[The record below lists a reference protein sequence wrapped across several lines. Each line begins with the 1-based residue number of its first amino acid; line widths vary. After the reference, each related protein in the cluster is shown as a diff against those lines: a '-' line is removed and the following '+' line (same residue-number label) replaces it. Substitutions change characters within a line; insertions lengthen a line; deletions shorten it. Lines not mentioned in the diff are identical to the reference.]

1 MSWHS
6 WLSVLVAVLARLVI
20 LVILVLIY
28 LKFVK
33 DSISSDEKK
42 SKLSRKLA
50 DSFLQVAKND
60 INNTDLFYISLEKAL
75 FNFLKS
81 KFDFQTSDFS
91 KDNIKVKLSEKKIA
105 YNTIELLIEIL
116 NSCEYARY
124 TPSSPKEMKVDYEK
138 AVEIIYNIEKS

>member
-1 MSWHS
+1 M
-6 WLSVLVAVLARLVI
+6 RLTAII
-20 LVILVLIY
+20 LIFLVLIY
-28 LKFVK
+28 LRFVK

-50 DSFLQVAKND
+50 DSFLEIAKND

-81 KFDFQTSDFS
+81 RFDFQTSEFS
-91 KDNIKVKLSEKKIA
+91 KDNIKVKLSDKNIDGHI
-105 YNTIELLIEIL
+105 IELLIEIL
-116 NSCEYARY
+116 KSCEYARY
-124 TPSSPKEMKVDYEK
+124 TPSSPKEMKADYEK